1 MKYAHE
7 VIDLMAAFL
16 DRRFKMRQIINHVA
30 PRADQRQRAV
40 VRTGV
45 WRVLVALEESG
56 QIASTGDEVES
67 RVHVEYWW
75 STTTSA
81 SGKAFQ
87 EPSQYVRALAPWK

>member
-7 VIDLMAAFL
+7 VIDLMAAFPA
-16 DRRFKMRQIINHVA
+16 RRFKMRQIINHVA

-45 WRVLVALEESG
+45 WRVLVALEDSG
-56 QIASTGDEVES
+56 HIETTRHDAES

-75 STTTSA
+75 STITSC

-87 EPSQYVRALAPWK
+87 KPSQYVRALAP